1 MKKLTF
7 DDYYNQGWNARVKG
21 KSIDDNPYPN
31 GGWGSDRDA
40 WATWNSG
47 YWDCQYEEETGHI
60 CLLKK
65 VDESSHVK
73 NTHLFEKF
81 LTKNEVAPYAEE
93 YLKELYDIRD
103 YYIKSLEGHEDF
115 ITDLFGKSKSC
126 TNPSRK
132 VVLIADPNLDMT
144 TIARAKLQHIDN
156 SYDTAIIIYFCPIF
170 WKSLKNLKKMFEV
183 AEQFIWHEATHLA
196 RMDIL
201 GTDESHEPD
210 ISDIEYLGSPSELNA
225 FAIQSL
231 VANPGE
237 DLAAELY
244 DISDELAQ
252 IFEDI
257 KSKLE
262 HSQSNE
268 SLEESTNLT
277 ESRAVDRTSKQDV
290 IGPYTD
296 YYKEIKYLNTLN
308 KYFEK
313 EDLPYECLGTHYED
327 SNRTLTIHVAMYLKA
342 YGDSYSR
349 EYTYNGERSPYTA
362 NEFSFDNDLSGDE
375 AEILFPLGLV
385 KTGKY
390 YPTSCFHY
398 SDYAIG
404 GKPMKLHWVDHII
417 LQLNKEYD

>member
-1 MKKLTF
+1 MS
-7 DDYYNQGWNARVKG
+7 N
-21 KSIDDNPYPN
+21 
-31 GGWGSDRDA
+31 
-40 WATWNSG
+40 
-47 YWDCQYEEETGHI
+47 E
-60 CLLKK
+60 
-65 VDESSHVK
+65 
-73 NTHLFEKF
+73 F
-81 LTKNEVAPYAEE
+81 LTKNEVAPYAKE
-93 YLKELYDIRD
+93 YLKELEDIKN
-103 YYIKSLEGHEDF
+103 YYVKSLEGHEDF
-115 ITDLFGKSKSC
+115 ITDLFSKSKSC

-132 VVLIADPNLDMT
+132 VVLLADPHLDME

-156 SYDTAIIIYFCPIF
+156 SYDNSIVIYFCPIF
-170 WKSLKNLKKMFEV
+170 FNKLKNLKKMFEV

-210 ISDIEYLGSPSELNA
+210 ISDIKYLGSPSELNA

-252 IFEDI
+252 VFEDI
-257 KSKLE
+257 KSKLSE
-262 HSQSNE
+262 KYYTEDELKKSA
-268 SLEESTNLT
+268 EEGTNLT

-296 YYKEIKYLNTLN
+296 YYKEIKYVNTLN

-313 EDLPYECLGTHYED
+313 EDLPYECFGTRYED
-327 SNRTLTIHVAMYLKA
+327 STRTLTIRVAMYLKA

-349 EYTYNGERSPYTA
+349 EYTYKGERSPYTA

-390 YPTSCFHY
+390 YPTSCLHY
-398 SDYAIG
+398 SDYAIE

-417 LQLNKEYD
+417 LELNKEYD

>member
-40 WATWNSG
+40 WANWNSG
-47 YWDCQYEEETGHI
+47 YWTCQHEEETGHI

-210 ISDIEYLGSPSELNA
+210 ISEIDYLVSPAELNA

-252 IFEDI
+252 VFEDI
-257 KSKLE
+257 KYKLE
-262 HSQSNE
+262 HDQNDE
-268 SLEESTNLT
+268 SLKESINLT
-277 ESRAVDRTSKQDV
+277 ESRAVDRTSKQDI

-296 YYKEIKYLNTLN
+296 YYKKIKYLNTLN

-313 EDLPYECLGTHYED
+313 EDLPYECLDTHYED
-327 SNRTLTIHVAMYLKA
+327 TTRTLTIHVAMYLKA

-349 EYTYNGERSPYTA
+349 EYTYNGERSPYTT

-375 AEILFPLGLV
+375 AEVLFPLGLV

-417 LQLNKEYD
+417 LQLTKEYD

>member
-7 DDYYNQGWNARVKG
+7 DDYYDQGWNARVKG

-47 YWDCQYEEETGHI
+47 YWDCQHEEETGHI

-65 VDESSHVK
+65 VDESSHIK
-73 NTHLFEKF
+73 NTRLFEKF

-126 TNPSRK
+126 TNLSRK

-156 SYDTAIIIYFCPIF
+156 SYDTAIVVYFCPIF

-183 AEQFIWHEATHLA
+183 AESFIWHEATHLA
-196 RMDIL
+196 RMDKL
-201 GTDESHEPD
+201 GTDESHELD
-210 ISDIEYLGSPSELNA
+210 IDDIDYLRSPAELNA

-231 VANPGE
+231 VSKEGE

-244 DISDELAQ
+244 DSYDELLE
-252 IFEDI
+252 IFEETKAQVSGSNSLDESVEFKRDI
-257 KSKLE
+257 
-262 HSQSNE
+262 
-268 SLEESTNLT
+268 
-277 ESRAVDRTSKQDV
+277 RDDV
-290 IGPYTD
+290 IGPYQD
-296 YYKEIKYLNTLN
+296 YYQSLTYDKQLND
-308 KYFEK
+308 YFEK
-313 EDLPYECLGTHYED
+313 EDLPYEAYSTKYDEAT
-327 SNRTLTIHVAMYLKA
+327 RTLTINVGMYLKA

-349 EYTYNGERSPYTA
+349 EYHYIAERTHSDNT
-362 NEFSFDNDLSGDE
+362 FRFDENISGDE
-375 AEILFPLGLV
+375 ADILFPMGLV
-385 KTGKY
+385 KTGTY
-390 YPTSCFHY
+390 YPTSVFHY
-398 SDYAIG
+398 TDGSQ
-404 GKPMKLHWVDHII
+404 KPRKLHWIDKIE
-417 LQLNKEYD
+417 LNIVKEYD

>member
-40 WATWNSG
+40 WANWNSG
-47 YWDCQYEEETGHI
+47 YWTCQHEEETGHI

-210 ISDIEYLGSPSELNA
+210 ISEIDYLASPAELNA

-252 IFEDI
+252 VFEDI
-257 KSKLE
+257 KYKLE
-262 HSQSNE
+262 HDQNDE
-268 SLEESTNLT
+268 SLKESINLT
-277 ESRAVDRTSKQDV
+277 ESRAVDRTSKQDI

-296 YYKEIKYLNTLN
+296 YYKKIKYLNTLN

-313 EDLPYECLGTHYED
+313 EDLPYECLDTHYED
-327 SNRTLTIHVAMYLKA
+327 TTRTLTIHVAMYLKA

-349 EYTYNGERSPYTA
+349 EYTYNGERSPYTT

-375 AEILFPLGLV
+375 AEVLFPLGLV

-417 LQLNKEYD
+417 LQLTKEYD

>member
-40 WATWNSG
+40 WANWNSG
-47 YWDCQYEEETGHI
+47 YWTCQHEEETGHI

-65 VDESSHVK
+65 VDESFCVK
-73 NTHLFEKF
+73 NTRLFEKF
-81 LTKNEVAPYAEE
+81 LTKNEVAPYAKE
-93 YLKELYDIRD
+93 YLKELEDIKN

-115 ITDLFGKSKSC
+115 IADLFGKSKSC

-183 AEQFIWHEATHLA
+183 AEPLIWHEATHLA
-196 RMDIL
+196 RMDL
-201 GTDESHEPD
+201 FGTDESHE
-210 ISDIEYLGSPSELNA
+210 SDIGDIDYLRSPSELNA

-231 VANPGE
+231 VSKEGE

-244 DISDELAQ
+244 DSYDELYDL
-252 IFEDI
+252 FKEV
-257 KSKLE
+257 KSQVSGSSLD
-262 HSQSNE
+262 E
-268 SLEESTNLT
+268 SVKFARN
-277 ESRAVDRTSKQDV
+277 AKQNV
-290 IGPYTD
+290 IGPYQD
-296 YYKEIKYLNTLN
+296 YYQSLDYTSQLNN
-308 KYFEK
+308 YFEK
-313 EDLPYECLGTHYED
+313 EDLPYEVYSTKYDEAT
-327 SNRTLTIHVAMYLKA
+327 RTITINVGMYLKA

-349 EYTYNGERSPYTA
+349 EYHYIGERLPYHED
-362 NEFSFDNDLSGDE
+362 NEFRFDEELSGDE
-375 AEILFPLGLV
+375 AEIIFPLGLV
-385 KTGKY
+385 KTGAH
-390 YPTSCFHY
+390 YPTSIFHY
-398 SDYAIG
+398 SDG
-404 GKPMKLHWVDHII
+404 SQKPRKLHWIDKIE
-417 LQLNKEYD
+417 LNIHKEYD

>member
-40 WATWNSG
+40 WANWNSG
-47 YWDCQYEEETGHI
+47 YWTCQHEEETGHI

-210 ISDIEYLGSPSELNA
+210 ISEIDYLASPAELNA

-231 VANPGE
+231 VANLGE

-252 IFEDI
+252 VFEDI
-257 KSKLE
+257 KYKLE
-262 HSQSNE
+262 HDQNDE
-268 SLEESTNLT
+268 SLKESINLT
-277 ESRAVDRTSKQDV
+277 ESRAVDRTSKQDI

-296 YYKEIKYLNTLN
+296 YYKKIKYLNTLN

-313 EDLPYECLGTHYED
+313 EDLPYECLDTHYED
-327 SNRTLTIHVAMYLKA
+327 TTRTLTIHVAMYLKA

-349 EYTYNGERSPYTA
+349 EYTYNGERSPYTT

-375 AEILFPLGLV
+375 AEVLFPLGLV

-417 LQLNKEYD
+417 LQLTKEYD

>member
-47 YWDCQYEEETGHI
+47 YWTCQREEETGHI

-73 NTHLFEKF
+73 NTCLFEKF
-81 LTKNEVAPYAEE
+81 LTKTEVAPYAEE
-93 YLKELYDIRD
+93 YLKELYDIKN

-115 ITDLFGKSKSC
+115 ITDLFGKSKNC

-156 SYDTAIIIYFCPIF
+156 SYDTAIIVYFCPIF

-183 AEQFIWHEATHLA
+183 AEPFIWHEATHLA
-196 RMDIL
+196 RMDKL

-210 ISDIEYLGSPSELNA
+210 IDDISYLSSDAELNA

-231 VANPGE
+231 VSKEGE

-244 DISDELAQ
+244 DSYDELLE
-252 IFEDI
+252 IFEETKAQVSRSNSLDESVDFKRSI
-257 KSKLE
+257 K
-262 HSQSNE
+262 
-268 SLEESTNLT
+268 
-277 ESRAVDRTSKQDV
+277 DDV
-290 IGPYTD
+290 IGPYQD
-296 YYKEIKYLNTLN
+296 YYQSLTYDKQLNG
-308 KYFEK
+308 YFEK
-313 EDLPYECLGTHYED
+313 EDLPYEAYSTKYDEAT
-327 SNRTLTIHVAMYLKA
+327 RTLIINAGMYLKA

-349 EYTYNGERSPYTA
+349 EYHYTA
-362 NEFSFDNDLSGDE
+362 ERTHSDNTFMFDEDISGDE
-375 AEILFPLGLV
+375 ADILFPTGLV
-385 KTGKY
+385 KAGSY
-390 YPTSCFHY
+390 YPTSVFYY
-398 SDYAIG
+398 SDG
-404 GKPMKLHWVDHII
+404 TKPRKLHWVDKIE
-417 LQLNKEYD
+417 LNIVKEYD

>member
-40 WATWNSG
+40 WANWNSG
-47 YWDCQYEEETGHI
+47 YWTCQHEEETGHI

-210 ISDIEYLGSPSELNA
+210 ISEIDYLASPAELNA

-231 VANPGE
+231 VANLGE

-244 DISDELAQ
+244 DISDKLAQ
-252 IFEDI
+252 VFEDI
-257 KSKLE
+257 KYKLE
-262 HSQSNE
+262 HDQNDE
-268 SLEESTNLT
+268 SLKESINLT
-277 ESRAVDRTSKQDV
+277 ESRAVDRTSKQDI

-296 YYKEIKYLNTLN
+296 YYKKIKYLNTLN

-313 EDLPYECLGTHYED
+313 EDLPYECLDTHYED
-327 SNRTLTIHVAMYLKA
+327 TTRTLTIHVAMYLKA

-349 EYTYNGERSPYTA
+349 EYTYNGERSPYTT

-375 AEILFPLGLV
+375 AEVLFPLGLV

-417 LQLNKEYD
+417 LQLTKEYD

>member
-47 YWDCQYEEETGHI
+47 YWTCQREEETGHI

-73 NTHLFEKF
+73 NTRLFEKF
-81 LTKNEVAPYAEE
+81 LTKTEVAPYAEE

-183 AEQFIWHEATHLA
+183 AEPFIWHEATHLA
-196 RMDIL
+196 RMDL
-201 GTDESHEPD
+201 FGTDESHEPD
-210 ISDIEYLGSPSELNA
+210 IDDISYLSSDAELNA
-225 FAIQSL
+225 FAIQSIMSKE
-231 VANPGE
+231 GE

-252 IFEDI
+252 VFEDI
-257 KSKLE
+257 KHKLE
-262 HSQSNE
+262 HDQNDE

-404 GKPMKLHWVDHII
+404 GKPMKFHWVDHII

>member
-40 WATWNSG
+40 WANWNSG
-47 YWDCQYEEETGHI
+47 YWTCQHEEETGHI

-183 AEQFIWHEATHLA
+183 AEQFIWHEAAHLA

-210 ISDIEYLGSPSELNA
+210 ISEIDYLASPAELNA

-252 IFEDI
+252 VFEDI
-257 KSKLE
+257 KYKLE
-262 HSQSNE
+262 HDQNDE
-268 SLEESTNLT
+268 SLKESINLT
-277 ESRAVDRTSKQDV
+277 ESRAVDRTSKQDI

-296 YYKEIKYLNTLN
+296 YYKKIKYLNTLN

-313 EDLPYECLGTHYED
+313 EDLPYECLDTHYED
-327 SNRTLTIHVAMYLKA
+327 TTRTLTIHVAMYLKA

-349 EYTYNGERSPYTA
+349 EYTYNGERSPYTT

-375 AEILFPLGLV
+375 AEVLFPLGLV

-417 LQLNKEYD
+417 LQLTKEYD

>member
-1 MKKLTF
+1 MS
-7 DDYYNQGWNARVKG
+7 N
-21 KSIDDNPYPN
+21 
-31 GGWGSDRDA
+31 
-40 WATWNSG
+40 
-47 YWDCQYEEETGHI
+47 E
-60 CLLKK
+60 
-65 VDESSHVK
+65 
-73 NTHLFEKF
+73 F
-81 LTKNEVAPYAEE
+81 LTKNEVAPYAKE
-93 YLKELYDIRD
+93 YLKELEDIKN
-103 YYIKSLEGHEDF
+103 YYIKSLEGHEEF
-115 ITDLFGKSKSC
+115 ITDLFKKSKSC

-132 VVLIADPNLDMT
+132 VVLLADPHLDME

-156 SYDTAIIIYFCPIF
+156 SYDNSIVIYFCPIF
-170 WKSLKNLKKMFEV
+170 FNKLKNLKKMFEV

-210 ISDIEYLGSPSELNA
+210 ISDIKYLGSPSELNA

-252 IFEDI
+252 VFEDI

-262 HSQSNE
+262 HGQNDE

-296 YYKEIKYLNTLN
+296 YYKEIKYVNTLN

-313 EDLPYECLGTHYED
+313 EDLPYECFGTHYED
-327 SNRTLTIHVAMYLKA
+327 STRTLTIRVAMYLKA

-349 EYTYNGERSPYTA
+349 EYTYNGERSSYTA

-385 KTGKY
+385 KTGRY
-390 YPTSCFHY
+390 YPTSCLHY
-398 SDYAIG
+398 SDYAIE

-417 LQLNKEYD
+417 LELNKEYD

>member
-7 DDYYNQGWNARVKG
+7 DDYYDQGWNARVKG

-47 YWDCQYEEETGHI
+47 YWDCQREEETGQI

-115 ITDLFGKSKSC
+115 ITDLFSKSKSC

-132 VVLIADPNLDMT
+132 VVLIADPNLDMD

-183 AEQFIWHEATHLA
+183 AEPFIWHEATHLA
-196 RMDIL
+196 RMDL
-201 GTDESHEPD
+201 FGTDESHEPD
-210 ISDIEYLGSPSELNA
+210 IDDISYLSSDAELNA
-225 FAIQSL
+225 FAIQSIMSKE
-231 VANPGE
+231 GE

-244 DISDELAQ
+244 DSYDELLE
-252 IFEDI
+252 IFEET
-257 KSKLE
+257 KSQISE
-262 HSQSNE
+262 NPIADDE
-268 SLEESTNLT
+268 LT
-277 ESRAVDRTSKQDV
+277 
-290 IGPYTD
+290 
-296 YYKEIKYLNTLN
+296 
-308 KYFEK
+308 
-313 EDLPYECLGTHYED
+313 LP
-327 SNRTLTIHVAMYLKA
+327 
-342 YGDSYSR
+342 
-349 EYTYNGERSPYTA
+349 
-362 NEFSFDNDLSGDE
+362 F
-375 AEILFPLGLV
+375 
-385 KTGKY
+385 
-390 YPTSCFHY
+390 
-398 SDYAIG
+398 
-404 GKPMKLHWVDHII
+404 
-417 LQLNKEYD
+417 

>member
-40 WATWNSG
+40 WANWNSG
-47 YWDCQYEEETGHI
+47 YWACQHEEETGHI
-60 CLLKK
+60 CLLRK

-115 ITDLFGKSKSC
+115 ITGLFGKSKSC

-252 IFEDI
+252 VFENI
-257 KSKLE
+257 KHKLE
-262 HSQSNE
+262 HDQNDE
-268 SLEESTNLT
+268 SLEESTSLT
-277 ESRAVDRTSKQDV
+277 ESRAVDRTSKQDI

-296 YYKEIKYLNTLN
+296 YYKKIRYLNTLN

-313 EDLPYECLGTHYED
+313 EDLPYECLDTHYED
-327 SNRTLTIHVAMYLKA
+327 STRTLTIHVAMYLKA

-362 NEFSFDNDLSGDE
+362 NEFSFDNNLSGDE

-385 KTGKY
+385 KAGKY